1 MRLRLEGVPFVTGSR
16 DQAIA
21 PLISMPQLSLKNW
34 HNILPV
40 LVQIGI
46 EMALAA
52 IRSTVESR
60 PRFKLDVRRG

>member
-1 MRLRLEGVPFVTGSR
+1 
-16 DQAIA
+16 
-21 PLISMPQLSLKNW
+21 MPQLSLKNW

-60 PRFKLDVRRG
+60 RRFKLAVRRGDWIGSGVRKEEGG